1 MKNIYTINGM
11 HCQSCV
17 KKVREAL
24 LPYVHHIDISL
35 NPPRATLQDL
45 RIDLAHANQ
54 VLAQIGQYQLEAIPV
69 VPHASQTE
77 TEETNKSFIARYRPI
92 LLIAGYLFSVTLL
105 IQLNHPSGFHLRDW
119 MQHFMAGFFLIFSFF
134 KLLDVSAFANSY
146 AMYDVIA
153 MRWRTYGLIYPFI
166 ELSLGLAYLNNWQAA
181 FVNSFTLIVMGIST
195 IGVVQS
201 MRRKQTIRCACLGT
215 VFNLPVAQVTLIENL
230 SMFLMAGYMAY
241 FSHF

>member
-17 KKVREAL
+17 KKVHAAL
-24 LPYVHHIDISL
+24 APYATVVEISL
-35 NPPRATLQDL
+35 MPPRATLQDL
-45 RIDLAHANQ
+45 RIELAHANQ
-54 VLAQIGQYQLEAIPV
+54 ILAQIGQYQLEAIPV
-69 VPHASQTE
+69 ATSISQTDVE
-77 TEETNKSFIARYRPI
+77 DTRFIARYRPV
-92 LLIAGYLFSVTLL
+92 LLIAAYLLVVTLL
-105 IQLNHPSGFHLRDW
+105 IQANNPTGFNLHEW
-119 MQHFMAGFFLIFSFF
+119 MHHFMAGFFLIFSFF

-153 MRWRTYGLIYPFI
+153 MRWRGYGFIYPFI
-166 ELSLGLAYLNNWQAA
+166 ELGLGLAYLNNWQAP
-181 FVNSFTLIVMGIST
+181 FVDSFTLILMGVST

-230 SMFLMAGYMAY
+230 SMFFMAGYMAY
-241 FSHF
+241 FSHFLK